1 MNGKID
7 VAAIG
12 EVLIDF
18 AQESVDALG
27 YPTMAAHPGGAPC
40 NFLAALSA
48 LGMKTAFL
56 GKVGE
61 DDFGLMLRHTLE
73 AAGIETSL
81 VSPKLLPD
89 YRRKEIQEA

>member
-27 YPTMAAHPGGAPC
+27 YPTMAAHPGGISSVPGKEEILAL
-40 NFLAALSA
+40 LAA
-48 LGMKTAFL
+48 G
-56 GKVGE
+56 
-61 DDFGLMLRHTLE
+61 D
-73 AAGIETSL
+73 
-81 VSPKLLPD
+81 
-89 YRRKEIQEA
+89 

>member
-27 YPTMAAHPGGAPC
+27 YPTMAAHPGGAPAT
-40 NFLAALSA
+40 FSQ
-48 LGMKTAFL
+48 
-56 GKVGE
+56 
-61 DDFGLMLRHTLE
+61 R
-73 AAGIETSL
+73 S
-81 VSPKLLPD
+81 
-89 YRRKEIQEA
+89 RRWG